1 MPVAADVTLG
11 TGVVIVNPEQV
22 NLYGCTIGDQTRIG
36 PFVEVQRG
44 VTIGRACKISSHAF
58 ICSGVTIEDEV
69 FVGHGVVFINDRHP
83 RATVDG
89 RLQTDADWEVIP
101 TRVARGASIGSGAVV
116 LQGVTI
122 GEGAL
127 VGAGAVVTRDVP
139 AGAVVAGVPARVHP
153 GAAPPGISELRGQL
167 QDLRRT
173 LDAEFKRHVPLG
185 TLLND
190 RWKLAAERGFGE
202 GTSVYDECLILGDVE
217 VGAHCWIGPFTVL
230 DGSRAP
236 LRIGDH
242 TQISSGAQIY
252 THNSLALCLT
262 GGRAK
267 MVAAATTIGRC
278 CYIAPQSIVA
288 AGTLLGDHCVV
299 AAGSLVEGEFPSH
312 SFIAGTPATRVGR
325 VEIEDDKVRLVR
337 EHSV

>member
-1 MPVAADVTLG
+1 MPVASDVVLG
-11 TGVVIVNPEQV
+11 AGVVILHPDQV
-22 NLYGCTIGDQTRIG
+22 NLYGCTIGDDTRVG

-69 FVGHGVVFINDRHP
+69 FVGHGVLFTNDRHP
-83 RATVDG
+83 RATIDG
-89 RLQTDADWEVIP
+89 RLQTESDWELIR
-101 TRVARGASIGSGAVV
+101 TRVERGASIGSGAIV
-116 LQGVTI
+116 LHGVTI

-139 AGAVVAGVPARVHP
+139 AGAVVAGVPARLHSGGVRVGVP
-153 GAAPPGISELRGQL
+153 ELREQL
-167 QDLRRT
+167 SGLRST
-173 LDAEFKRHVPLG
+173 LQAEFQRHVPLG

-190 RWKLAAERGFGE
+190 RWTLAAERGFGE
-202 GTSVYDECLILGDVE
+202 GTLVYDECLILGDVQ

-236 LRIGDH
+236 LRIGDY

-252 THNSLALCLT
+252 THNTIAQCLT
-262 GGRAK
+262 GGRATS
-267 MVAAATTIGRC
+267 VAAATTIGRC
-278 CYIAPQSIVA
+278 CYIAPQAIVA
-288 AGTLLGDHCVV
+288 AGTVLGEHCVV
-299 AAGSLVEGEFPSH
+299 AAGSLVEGEFPPL

-325 VEIEDDKVRLVR
+325 VEIDDDTVRLVR
-337 EHSV
+337 EGPS